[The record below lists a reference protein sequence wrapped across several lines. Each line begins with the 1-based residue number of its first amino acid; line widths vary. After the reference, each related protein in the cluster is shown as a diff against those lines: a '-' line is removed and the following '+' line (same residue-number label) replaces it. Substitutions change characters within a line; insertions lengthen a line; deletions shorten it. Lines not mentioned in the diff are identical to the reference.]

1 MMRALAP
8 LILGLALVT
17 GPAHAGRACEET
29 PLAPRAVRSGMALA
43 VATRDA
49 LEHSGAEVA
58 IVARVGRDLSR
69 YGLRYSHAG
78 IAWRDHPAG
87 RWFVVHELNACGT
100 AASDLFDEG
109 LGNFFLDD
117 LVDYQALVLIPP
129 ADVQAS
135 LARRLAREAAAALH
149 EARYNMAAYP
159 FSTRYQNSNQWVLET
174 VAAALG
180 GEAAGSRAGA
190 QAWLRGAGYQP
201 TTLTLSALERLGGRM
216 FRANVAFDDHPPERR
231 FAGRVDVVSVE
242 SVARFLTTRVPG
254 TRSLTIGANDN
265 PGGPR

>member
-1 MMRALAP
+1 MMRALS
-8 LILGLALVT
+8 LLALVLVLAA
-17 GPAHAGRACEET
+17 GPAHAGRSCEDT

-43 VATRDA
+43 IATRDA
-49 LEHSGAEVA
+49 LERSGAEVA

-69 YGLRYSHAG
+69 YGLRYSHASF
-78 IAWRDHPAG
+78 AWRDHPAG

-100 AASDLFDEG
+100 ATSDLFDEG

-129 ADVQAS
+129 PDVQAG
-135 LARRLAREAAAALH
+135 LARRLARDAAASLH
-149 EARYNMAAYP
+149 ESRYNMAAYP

-174 VAAALG
+174 LAAALG
-180 GEAAGSRAGA
+180 GEVAQTRAGA
-190 QAWLRGAGYQP
+190 QAWLRGAGYGP
-201 TTLTLSALERLGGRM
+201 TTLNLSALERLGGRL

-242 SVARFLTTRVPG
+242 SVARFLTARVPG
-254 TRSLTIGANDN
+254 TRSLTIGANDE
-265 PGGPR
+265 PGDPR

>member
-1 MMRALAP
+1 MKRALAA
-8 LILGLALVT
+8 LALGLSLAT
-17 GPAHAGRACEET
+17 GSAHAGRACEDA
-29 PLAPRAVRSGMALA
+29 PLPPRAVQNGMALA

-49 LEHSGAEVA
+49 LERSGAEVA

-69 YGLRYSHAG
+69 YGLKYSHAG
-78 IAWRDHPAG
+78 FAWRDHPAG

-100 AASDLFDEG
+100 AVSDLFDEG

-129 ADVQAS
+129 AEVQA
-135 LARRLAREAAAALH
+135 RLSGRLTRDAAAALH

-174 VAAALG
+174 LGAALG
-180 GEAAGSRAGA
+180 GPEADSRAGA
-190 QAWLRGAGYQP
+190 QAWLRAAGYQP
-201 TTLTLSALERLGGRM
+201 TTLMLSALERLGGRM
-216 FRANVAFDDHPPERR
+216 FRANIAFDDHPPERR

-242 SVARFLTTRVPG
+242 SVARFLANRVPG
-254 TRSLTIGANDN
+254 TRSLTIRIANTQGDA
-265 PGGPR
+265 R